1 MPGSI
6 HVKRARR
13 RVAFAPR
20 SPCADLQNNGRISAK
35 QPTLGKSNK
44 FTSSTLSCDYISADN
59 LRKPDPAPVISIRES
74 SDTASEMATDAPSL
88 NPERTLS
95 TAWPPIRDKLE
106 TETSVSQDKTVQQ
119 CLPLLQGL
127 DTSLVDCDGNGFPRL
142 DRAKHARFLHRS
154 LQPLP
159 AVAVGFDAS
168 RPWMVYWALTALS
181 VLGEDVTPYR
191 ERYFDGLATAGSASS
206 WSAG

>member
-13 RVAFAPR
+13 RVAFVPWSR
-20 SPCADLQNNGRISAK
+20 CADLQYNGRISSK
-35 QPTLGKSNK
+35 QPPLDKSDK
-44 FTSSTLSCDYISADN
+44 FTSSILSCDDTSVDDLPELDTELIT
-59 LRKPDPAPVISIRES
+59 SIRVS
-74 SDTASEMATDAPSL
+74 SDAASEMATNAPSL
-88 NPERTLS
+88 NPERTMS

-119 CLPLLQGL
+119 CLPLLQRL
-127 DTSLVDCDGNGFPRL
+127 DTSLVDCDGNGLPKL

-181 VLGEDVTPYR
+181 ILGEDVTPYR
-191 ERYFDGLATAGSASS
+191 ERYFDGHATAGNASS